1 MASIESVKKD
11 DFEEKILKS
20 TKPSLV
26 DFWAEWCMP
35 CKKIEPLLDQLSEEF
50 KDKINFFK
58 VNVDENPSLAAEYGI
73 RGIPA
78 LFLFKNGE
86 IVEKII
92 GVVGKKEILKK
103 LKKVL

>member
-1 MASIESVKKD
+1 MTSIESVKKD
-11 DFEEKILKS
+11 DFEEKVLKS

>member
-11 DFEEKILKS
+11 DFEEKVLKS

-58 VNVDENPSLAAEYGI
+58 VNVDENPSLAAEYGYK
-73 RGIPA
+73 RNTGS
-78 LFLFKNGE
+78 FF
-86 IVEKII
+86 V
-92 GVVGKKEILKK
+92 
-103 LKKVL
+103 

>member
-11 DFEEKILKS
+11 DFEEKVLKS

>member
-11 DFEEKILKS
+11 DFKEKVLKS

>member
-11 DFEEKILKS
+11 DFEEKVLKS

-35 CKKIEPLLDQLSEEF
+35 CKKIEPLLNQLSEEF